1 MFSFKSTVK
10 SIDHF
15 FFEVR
20 PTEGLAIFR
29 IIWMGLIFGY
39 FLLDIGNVNDFY
51 GPHALLSLTTVRDQ
65 FPYLHANLFH
75 MFRSGYEVV
84 YVMLFLYGISLIA
97 SMLGL
102 FTKYSL
108 AIVLVCMTSFHQRNI
123 WLLSS
128 SEVLMRVITLYLVF
142 SPCGNTLSLDSLIG
156 RFFAQFSKPR
166 SASVWALRLIQIQIS
181 VVYVWTV
188 WHKLKGE
195 TWWDGTALYYASRL
209 QSMTNFTLPFLMDS
223 MILLKLMTWGTL
235 IIELSLGILVWFK
248 EFRRTVIVSGII
260 FHFGIEYLMSI
271 PFFELYMIALLLNF
285 FTPEEFQTF
294 LFRSKRVLANAIQK
308 TSIEVSMKER
318 LLAVLGISH
327 ETTR

>member
-10 SIDHF
+10 GIDNF
-15 FFEVR
+15 FFDEK
-20 PTEGLAIFR
+20 PTEGLAVFR
-29 IIWMGLIFGY
+29 IIWMGLIFSY
-39 FLLDIGNVNDFY
+39 FLLDIANVNDFY
-51 GPHALLSLTTVRDQ
+51 GPHALISLTTVKDQ

-75 MFRSGYEVV
+75 MFRPGYEVV
-84 YVMLFLYGISLIA
+84 YLMLFVYGISLVA
-97 SMLGL
+97 SILGL
-102 FTKYSL
+102 FTRYSL
-108 AIVLVCMTSFHQRNI
+108 AIALICMTSFHQRNI

-156 RFFAQFSKPR
+156 RVFPQFSKPR
-166 SASVWALRLIQIQIS
+166 SAAVWALRLIQIQIS

-195 TWWDGTALYYASRL
+195 TWWDGSALYYASRL

-223 MILLKLMTWGTL
+223 MIFLKLMTWGTL

-248 EFRRTVIVSGII
+248 EFRRPVIIGGII

-271 PFFELYMIALLLNF
+271 PFFELYMISLLLNF
-285 FTPEEFQTF
+285 FTPEEFQNFVT
-294 LFRSKRVLANAIQK
+294 RAKKILAVAIQG
-308 TSIEVSMKER
+308 TSMEEAKKER
-318 LLAVLGISH
+318 LITVLRGSH
-327 ETTR
+327 ETSR